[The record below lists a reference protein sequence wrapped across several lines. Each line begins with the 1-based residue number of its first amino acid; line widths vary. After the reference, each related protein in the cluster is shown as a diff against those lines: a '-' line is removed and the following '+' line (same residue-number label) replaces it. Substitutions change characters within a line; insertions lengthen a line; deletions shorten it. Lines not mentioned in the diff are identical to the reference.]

1 MKYDEVCL
9 FLLFLFHICLLQ
21 NIIIYNV
28 SMIGVI
34 ILKSEFEVRLLDI
47 DEKSFIQKIES
58 FGAEFVNKYDQIR
71 YVYDF
76 NPKIENKWI
85 RLRTDGFK
93 TTLTIKEYRDASI
106 GGTKEIEIEVSD
118 MKKTDEILN
127 ELGYKKRSVQ
137 ENKRVRYNLDD
148 IEIDIDT
155 WPHLNTYVEFEGE
168 SKEDVLAILQK
179 LEIPLEK
186 TTTMDAQDIYLSKGF
201 TLEDLNNL
209 KF

>member
-21 NIIIYNV
+21 NIIVYNV
-28 SMIGVI
+28 RMIGVI
-34 ILKSEFEVRLLDI
+34 ILKSEFEVRLLDV

-58 FGAEFVNKYDQIR
+58 LGAEFVNKYDQIR